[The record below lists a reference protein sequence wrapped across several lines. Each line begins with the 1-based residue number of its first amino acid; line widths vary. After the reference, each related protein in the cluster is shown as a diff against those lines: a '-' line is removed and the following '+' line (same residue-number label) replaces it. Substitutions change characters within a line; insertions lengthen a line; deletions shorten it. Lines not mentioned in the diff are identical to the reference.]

1 MLNVGHEYILYY
13 PFLVWRKP
21 IMNLRSKSSIA
32 SALAVILLATAFV
45 CGCTDSGPAP
55 AETETISVTGST
67 TVLPLAQIA
76 AEAYMD
82 THPEADI
89 QVSGGGSS
97 VGVKAVGEGTAEIGM
112 ASRELKSS
120 ESEVYPDL
128 VQHVVAKDAIAI
140 IVNPSN
146 TVTALT
152 VAQIKSIYL
161 GDTTNWKDVGG
172 ADETIVVVGRD
183 SASGT
188 REYFLESVMDKEDFT
203 TSQLEKNSNGAVR
216 QTVAQTP
223 GAIGYVGLG
232 YLDGSVKAVPV
243 NTGSGLVEASVAT
256 VLSGEYPIARG
267 LNMFTVGE
275 PTGLAADYLAFIM
288 SPDGQSLVAEE
299 GFVPIA

>member
-1 MLNVGHEYILYY
+1 MVKSTMHI
-13 PFLVWRKP
+13 
-21 IMNLRSKSSIA
+21 RSKPSIVFT
-32 SALAVILLATAFV
+32 LAVVLLATAFI
-45 CGCTDSGPAP
+45 CGCTDSGTSPAAQ

-67 TVLPLAQIA
+67 TVLPIAQIA

-82 THPEADI
+82 AHPETDI

-97 VGVKAVGEGTAEIGM
+97 VGVKAVGAGTADIGM
-112 ASRELKSS
+112 ASRDLKSS
-120 ESEVYPDL
+120 ESDTYPDL

-146 TVTALT
+146 TASDLS

-161 GDTTNWKDVGG
+161 GDVTNWKDVGG
-172 ADETIVVVGRD
+172 PDDAIVVVGRD

-188 REYFLESVMDKEDFT
+188 REYFHSAVMDKEDFT
-203 TSQLEKNSNGAVR
+203 TGQLEKNSNGAVR

-232 YLDGSVKAVPV
+232 YIDASVKAVPV
-243 NTGSGLVEASVAT
+243 NTGSTTVDASVET
-256 VLSGEYPIARG
+256 VITGDYPIARG

-275 PTGLAADYLAFIM
+275 PEGLAADYLAFIM
-288 SPDGQSLVAEE
+288 SPDGQALVAEE
-299 GFVPIA
+299 GFVPVV

>member
-1 MLNVGHEYILYY
+1 
-13 PFLVWRKP
+13 
-21 IMNLRSKSSIA
+21 MNMRSKPFIA
-32 SALAVILLATAFV
+32 FSLGVILLATAFV

-55 AETETISVTGST
+55 AETGTISVTGST
-67 TVLPLAQIA
+67 TVLPLAQLA

-82 THPEADI
+82 AHREADI

-120 ESEVYPDL
+120 ESEAYPGL
-128 VQHVVAKDAIAI
+128 VRHVVAKDAIAI

-146 TVTALT
+146 TVSDLS
-152 VAQIKSIYL
+152 VAQIKSIYR
-161 GDTTNWKDVGG
+161 GDVTNWKDVGG
-172 ADETIVVVGRD
+172 PDETIVVVGRD

-232 YLDGSVKAVPV
+232 YLDGTVKAVPV
-243 NTGSGLVEASVAT
+243 NNGSATVDASVAT

-267 LNMFTVGE
+267 LNMYTVGQ
-275 PTGLAADYLAFIM
+275 PAGLAADYLAFIM
-288 SPDGQSLVAEE
+288 SPDGQALVAEE

>member
-1 MLNVGHEYILYY
+1 
-13 PFLVWRKP
+13 
-21 IMNLRSKSSIA
+21 MNLSSKSSIA
-32 SALAVILLATAFV
+32 LALAAILLVTAFV
-45 CGCTDSGPAP
+45 CGCTDSGSAPA

-76 AEAYMD
+76 AEAYME

-97 VGVKAVGEGTAEIGM
+97 VGVTAVGEGTAEIGM
-112 ASRELKSS
+112 ASRDLKSS
-120 ESEVYPDL
+120 ESGAYPEL

-146 TVTALT
+146 TVSDLT

-161 GDTTNWKDVGG
+161 GESTNWKDVGG
-172 ADETIVVVGRD
+172 PDETIVVVGRD

-188 REYFLESVMDKEDFT
+188 REYFLESVMNKEDFT
-203 TSQLEKNSNGAVR
+203 TGQLEKNSNGAVR

-232 YLDGSVKAVPV
+232 YIDATVKAVPV
-243 NTGSGLVEASVAT
+243 NTGNGLVEASVAT
-256 VLSGEYPIARG
+256 ALSGEYPIARG

-275 PTGLAADYLAFIM
+275 PTGLTADYLAFIM
-288 SPDGQSLVAEE
+288 SPDGQALVAEE

>member
-1 MLNVGHEYILYY
+1 MIFDKRFGLMTI
-13 PFLVWRKP
+13 
-21 IMNLRSKSSIA
+21 
-32 SALAVILLATAFV
+32 ALAAVVIFAVFM
-45 CGCTDSGPAP
+45 CGCTGTGDKTVPAKT
-55 AETETISVTGST
+55 AIETLTVTGST
-67 TVLPLAQIA
+67 TVLPIGQAV
-76 AEAYMD
+76 AEEFMIGNAN
-82 THPEADI
+82 ADI

-97 VGVKAVGEGTAEIGM
+97 VGVTAVGEGTAEIGM

-120 ESEVYPDL
+120 ESEAYPDL

-146 TVTALT
+146 TVADLT
-152 VAQIKSIYL
+152 IAQIKSIYL

-172 ADETIVVVGRD
+172 PDAVIVVVGRD

-203 TSQLEKNSNGAVR
+203 PGQLEKNSNGAVR

-232 YLDGSVKAVPV
+232 YLEGSVKAVPV
-243 NTGSGLVEASVAT
+243 NTGSGTVEASVAT

-275 PTGLAADYLAFIM
+275 PTGLAADYISFIM
-288 SPDGQSLVAEE
+288 SPDGQALVTEE
-299 GFVPIA
+299 GYVPIV

>member
-1 MLNVGHEYILYY
+1 M
-13 PFLVWRKP
+13 
-21 IMNLRSKSSIA
+21 RSKPFIA
-32 SALAVILLATAFV
+32 FTLAVVLLGTACI
-45 CGCTDSGPAP
+45 CGCTDSGTTPTAP

-67 TVLPLAQIA
+67 TVLPIAQLA

-97 VGVKAVGEGTAEIGM
+97 VGVKAVGAGTADIGM
-112 ASRELKSS
+112 ASRDLKSS
-120 ESEVYPDL
+120 ESEEYPDI

-140 IVNPSN
+140 IVNPAN
-146 TVTALT
+146 TVSDLS
-152 VAQIKSIYL
+152 VEQIKSIYL
-161 GDTTNWKDVGG
+161 GDVTNWKDVGG
-172 ADETIVVVGRD
+172 PDEAVVVVGRD

-188 REYFLESVMDKEDFT
+188 REYFHEAVMDKEDFT

-232 YLDGSVKAVPV
+232 YIDATVKAVPV
-243 NTGSGLVEASVAT
+243 NTGAGNVDASVET
-256 VLSGEYPIARG
+256 VISGEYPIARG

-275 PTGLAADYLAFIM
+275 PTGLAAEYLAFIM
-288 SPDGQSLVAEE
+288 SPDGQALVAEE
-299 GFVPIA
+299 GFVPVI

>member
-1 MLNVGHEYILYY
+1 
-13 PFLVWRKP
+13 
-21 IMNLRSKSSIA
+21 MNMRSKSSIA
-32 SALAVILLATAFV
+32 FALAAILLLTAFV

-55 AETETISVTGST
+55 TETKTISVTGST
-67 TVLPLAQIA
+67 TVLPIAQLA

-97 VGVKAVGEGTAEIGM
+97 VGVKAVGAGTADIGM
-112 ASRELKSS
+112 ASRDLKSS
-120 ESEVYPDL
+120 ESEAYPEL

-146 TVTALT
+146 TVSDLS

-161 GDTTNWKDVGG
+161 GDSTNWKDVGG
-172 ADETIVVVGRD
+172 PDETIVVVGRD

-188 REYFLESVMDKEDFT
+188 REYFHEAVMDEEDFT
-203 TSQLEKNSNGAVR
+203 MGQLEKNSNGAVR

-232 YLDGSVKAVPV
+232 YIDATVKAVPV
-243 NTGSGLVEASVAT
+243 NIGSTNVDASVET
-256 VLSGEYPIARG
+256 VISGVYPIARG
-267 LNMFTVGE
+267 LNMFTMGE
-275 PTGLAADYLAFIM
+275 AEGLSADYLAFIM
-288 SPDGQSLVAEE
+288 SSEVQALVLKE
-299 GFVPIA
+299 GFVPVV

>member
-1 MLNVGHEYILYY
+1 
-13 PFLVWRKP
+13 
-21 IMNLRSKSSIA
+21 MNLCSKPSIA
-32 SALAVILLATAFV
+32 FALAAVLLVTACV

-97 VGVKAVGEGTAEIGM
+97 VGVKAVGAGTADVGM

-120 ESEVYPDL
+120 ESETYPDI

-146 TVTALT
+146 TVSDLS

-161 GDTTNWKDVGG
+161 GETTNWKDFGG
-172 ADETIVVVGRD
+172 PDVSIVVVGRD

-188 REYFLESVMDKEDFT
+188 REYFLEAVMDKEDFT
-203 TSQLEKNSNGAVR
+203 PKQLEKNSNGAVR

-232 YLDGSVKAVPV
+232 YIDATVKAVPV
-243 NTGSGLVEASVAT
+243 KIGSSSVDASVET
-256 VLSGEYPIARG
+256 VISGEYPIARG
-267 LNMFTVGE
+267 LNMFTAGQ
-275 PTGLAADYLAFIM
+275 PAGLSADYLAFIM
-288 SPDGQSLVAEE
+288 SPEGQALVAEE
-299 GFVPIA
+299 GFVPVI

>member
-1 MLNVGHEYILYY
+1 MNV
-13 PFLVWRKP
+13 
-21 IMNLRSKSSIA
+21 RSKPFIA
-32 SALAVILLATAFV
+32 VSLAAILLATAFV

-76 AEAYMD
+76 AEAYMEN
-82 THPEADI
+82 HPEADI

-97 VGVKAVGEGTAEIGM
+97 VGVTAVGEGTAEIGM

-120 ESEVYPDL
+120 ETEAYPDL
-128 VQHVVAKDAIAI
+128 VRHVVAKDAIAI

-146 TVTALT
+146 TVTDLT
-152 VAQIKSIYL
+152 IAQIKSIYR
-161 GDTTNWKDVGG
+161 GAVTNWKDVGG
-172 ADETIVVVGRD
+172 PDATIVVVGRD

-232 YLDGSVKAVPV
+232 YIDASVKAVPV

-288 SPDGQSLVAEE
+288 SPDGQALVVEE
-299 GFVPIA
+299 GFVPTA

>member
-1 MLNVGHEYILYY
+1 M
-13 PFLVWRKP
+13 
-21 IMNLRSKSSIA
+21 RSKPFIA
-32 SALAVILLATAFV
+32 FTLAVVVLGTAFV
-45 CGCTDSGPAP
+45 CGCTDSGTAPAAP

-67 TVLPLAQIA
+67 TVLPIAQLA

-97 VGVKAVGEGTAEIGM
+97 VGVKSVGAGTADIGM

-120 ESEVYPDL
+120 ESGTYPEL

-146 TVTALT
+146 TVSDLS

-161 GDTTNWKDVGG
+161 GDITNWKDAGG
-172 ADETIVVVGRD
+172 PDETIVVVGRD

-188 REYFLESVMDKEDFT
+188 REYFHEAVMDREDFT
-203 TSQLEKNSNGAVR
+203 TGQLEKNSNGAVR

-232 YLDGSVKAVPV
+232 YIDATVKAVPV
-243 NTGSGLVEASVAT
+243 NTGTAT
-256 VLSGEYPIARG
+256 VDASAETVISGVYPIARG
-267 LNMFTVGE
+267 LNMFTTGE
-275 PTGLAADYLAFIM
+275 PTGLAAEYLAFIM
-288 SPDGQSLVAEE
+288 SPDGQALVAEE
-299 GFVPIA
+299 GFVPVV